1 MTQGQFIESL
11 VFTAKT
17 CLLTNNMCH
26 YFCYILAFKLQ
37 KTGENGRN
45 ALSAEHMDGWSYCCL
60 TSGKEEGHAGHIN
73 VDQ

>member
-26 YFCYILAFKLQ
+26 YFCYILAISCTSYRRLVKMAVMHCQL
-37 KTGENGRN
+37 NIW
-45 ALSAEHMDGWSYCCL
+45 MDGV
-60 TSGKEEGHAGHIN
+60 I
-73 VDQ
+73 VV